1 MANLKEL
8 RSRKKSVMATKKIT
22 SAMKMISAA
31 KLRRA
36 QDLAQAGRPYA
47 DLMAQMMT
55 DIISKQEDLSSAP
68 LLLRGNETSRTC
80 LFIIATANRGLCGSF
95 NASIVRLAKKRIA
108 EALQEGRTVK
118 ILCIGKKGREQFKRD
133 YEPLII
139 DVVNAYDKPR
149 YADAADI
156 SCRLIEMFGA
166 GEFDVCTIFYNKFL
180 SALTQEV
187 TEHRLIP
194 FSPLPGEGNPEAT
207 SKVRIVSSYEYEPS
221 KEQVLN
227 NLLPKNLSV
236 QIYRALLENAASEQ
250 GARMAAMDG
259 ATRNAEEMIHS
270 LELRYNRSRQAL
282 ITKELIEIIS
292 GAEAL

>member
-8 RSRKKSVMATKKIT
+8 RVRKKSVVATKKIT

-36 QDLAQAGRPYA
+36 QELAQAGRPYA
-47 DLMAQMMT
+47 DLMARMMA
-55 DIISKQEDLSSAP
+55 DIISKQEDLSTAP
-68 LLLRGNETSRTC
+68 FLLVGNGKSKVH
-80 LFIIATANRGLCGSF
+80 LFIVATANRGLCGNF
-95 NASIVRLAKKRIA
+95 NSSIVRLAKKRIS
-108 EALQEGRTVK
+108 EALQDGLTVK
-118 ILCIGKKGREQFKRD
+118 IFCIGKKGREQLKRE
-133 YEPLII
+133 YASLIL
-139 DVVNAYDKPR
+139 DTLNAYDKPR

-156 SCRLIEMFGA
+156 SRRITEMFEG
-166 GEFDVCTIFYNKFL
+166 GEFDVCTIIYNKFV
-180 SALTQEV
+180 SALTQKV

-194 FSPLPGEGNPEAT
+194 FSPLSDEQAV
-207 SKVRIVSSYEYEPS
+207 SKASIASSYEYEPS
-221 KEQVLN
+221 KTQILT

-270 LELRYNRSRQAL
+270 LELKYNRTRQAI

>member
-8 RSRKKSVMATKKIT
+8 RVRKKSVVATKKIT

-36 QDLAQAGRPYA
+36 QELAQASRPYA
-47 DLMAQMMT
+47 DLMARMMA
-55 DIISKQEDLSSAP
+55 DLISKQEDPSTAPP
-68 LLLRGNETSRTC
+68 LLIGNGKSKVH
-80 LFIIATANRGLCGSF
+80 LFVVATANRGLCGSF
-95 NASIVRLAKKRIA
+95 NSSIVRLAKKKIA
-108 EALQEGRTVK
+108 EALQDGVTVK
-118 ILCIGKKGREQFKRD
+118 ILCIGKKGREQLKRD
-133 YEPLII
+133 YAALILETI
-139 DVVNAYDKPR
+139 NAYDKPR

-156 SCRLIEMFGA
+156 SRRVKEMFET
-166 GEFDVCTIFYNKFL
+166 GEFDLCTIFYNKFV
-180 SALTQEV
+180 SALTQKV
-187 TEHRLIP
+187 TEQRLIP
-194 FSPLPGEGNPEAT
+194 FSPLPEEQEP
-207 SKVRIVSSYEYEPS
+207 SKASIASSYEYEPS
-221 KEQVLN
+221 KNQVLT

-259 ATRNAEEMIHS
+259 ATRNAEEMIHA
-270 LELRYNRSRQAL
+270 LELKYNRTRQAI